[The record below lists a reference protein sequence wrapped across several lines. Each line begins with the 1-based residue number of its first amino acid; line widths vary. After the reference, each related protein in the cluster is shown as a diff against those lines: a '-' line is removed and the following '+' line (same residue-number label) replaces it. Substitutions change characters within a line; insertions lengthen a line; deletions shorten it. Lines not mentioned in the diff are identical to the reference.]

1 MKCGRCQDFCHGNVV
16 TVQDKY
22 FHQYC
27 FSCIKCSRDLLT
39 DGYFVKDGEVYCTN
53 DYYELI
59 NTEKCSSCHKYVEGE
74 VISVKGSVFH
84 PECFGCQ
91 QCGKLFPEGAS
102 IIFDGDGYICDE
114 CDQANQRR
122 NQPQEEVPESRYNG
136 HQYNGGSYSPRKAD
150 SHYINYR
157 EYPREEESPQ
167 QQEPV
172 LDERSKVAPPP
183 YQMQF
188 ESKHAVE
195 QKPAVNRSTSDS
207 HNNCAGCGNDIRSG
221 QALLALDK
229 QWHLWCFTCH
239 KCGCLLAGE
248 YMGRDGLPY
257 CEDDYQKEFGVTCA
271 GCDGYITGKVLQ
283 AGEKHYHPQCS
294 RCAKCQKIF
303 GEGEEMYLQGSE
315 IWHPQC
321 SEEYRRENEELMS
334 TEEENR
340 REPPS
345 YESTVDSIR
354 PPNQSFQRTVDPNRS
369 PEEPS
374 RPKPVVNGYDYHSRQ
389 FSTSS
394 SEGARNDPPFTE
406 SPVSGGGTWQPP
418 GAQSSVTSRPAGFRS
433 VRPPQSMVSSVDE
446 KPPDEEDA
454 GPPVPPPPIR
464 GSSNSW
470 KQKYTNATGV
480 YAAKPFQKQSESKP
494 QGGRR
499 PLSFVE
505 SAVRKELS
513 NENLSSTGDDSYRER
528 SRHYSGSASSGGD
541 DETGRRDTGTSRPY
555 IKGVG
560 YNKLQLR
567 KLQQQQQQQPKVN
580 GHQQSPPDHID
591 GKQPSYDVN
600 KVNSKD
606 KTSYLTDDEFTEV
619 FNMPRE
625 KFHAL
630 PKWRQEDMK
639 RAKYLL

>member
-1 MKCGRCQDFCHGNVV
+1 MKCGRCQDVCHGNVV

-74 VISVKGSVFH
+74 VISVQGSVFH

-122 NQPQEEVPESRYNG
+122 NHPQDEVPESRYNG
-136 HQYNGGSYSPRKAD
+136 HQYKGGSYSPRKAD

-188 ESKHAVE
+188 ESKHNVE
-195 QKPAVNRSTSDS
+195 QNPAVNRSTSDS

-257 CEDDYQKEFGVTCA
+257 CEDDYQVGNKCDLEDGREVSYLDGKKIAASFSCPFFETSAKNDVGVDEVFINLARQMKEARADSVRKAFIRERRRFSLRSMSLRERKC
-271 GCDGYITGKVLQ
+271 KEKLQ
-283 AGEKHYHPQCS
+283 ALRP
-294 RCAKCQKIF
+294 
-303 GEGEEMYLQGSE
+303 
-315 IWHPQC
+315 
-321 SEEYRRENEELMS
+321 NE
-334 TEEENR
+334 T
-340 REPPS
+340 
-345 YESTVDSIR
+345 
-354 PPNQSFQRTVDPNRS
+354 
-369 PEEPS
+369 
-374 RPKPVVNGYDYHSRQ
+374 
-389 FSTSS
+389 
-394 SEGARNDPPFTE
+394 A
-406 SPVSGGGTWQPP
+406 
-418 GAQSSVTSRPAGFRS
+418 SSVPRR
-433 VRPPQSMVSSVDE
+433 
-446 KPPDEEDA
+446 K
-454 GPPVPPPPIR
+454 R
-464 GSSNSW
+464 GSMLRGFICG
-470 KQKYTNATGV
+470 AG
-480 YAAKPFQKQSESKP
+480 
-494 QGGRR
+494 
-499 PLSFVE
+499 
-505 SAVRKELS
+505 
-513 NENLSSTGDDSYRER
+513 NL
-528 SRHYSGSASSGGD
+528 
-541 DETGRRDTGTSRPY
+541 GT
-555 IKGVG
+555 
-560 YNKLQLR
+560 
-567 KLQQQQQQQPKVN
+567 
-580 GHQQSPPDHID
+580 
-591 GKQPSYDVN
+591 
-600 KVNSKD
+600 
-606 KTSYLTDDEFTEV
+606 TDI
-619 FNMPRE
+619 
-625 KFHAL
+625 
-630 PKWRQEDMK
+630 
-639 RAKYLL
+639 